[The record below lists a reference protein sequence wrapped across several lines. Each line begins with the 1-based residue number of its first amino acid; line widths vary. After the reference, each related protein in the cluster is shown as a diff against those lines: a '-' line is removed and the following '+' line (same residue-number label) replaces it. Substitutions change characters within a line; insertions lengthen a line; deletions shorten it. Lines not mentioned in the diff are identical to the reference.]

1 LRLVFDTN
9 VYVSMFGVPGSK
21 ADLAFRL
28 AVRGMFELVVSPEIL
43 KETRDKLAGPKFV
56 FSDVQLDRAERLIRE
71 VATVVEPELE
81 LAVLEDEPDNRVLEC
96 AFAAG
101 AAAIVTGDKELLSL
115 KDYEGIGIMTV
126 AGRLYTFPEGES

>member
-9 VYVSMFGVPGSK
+9 VYVSTFGVPGSK

-28 AVRGMFELVVSPEIL
+28 AVRGVFELVVPSEIL
-43 KETRDKLAGPKFV
+43 AEMRGKLAGPEFG
-56 FSDVQLDRAERLIRE
+56 FSDAQLDRAERLVRE

-81 LAVLEDEPDNRVLEC
+81 LAVLDDDPDNRVLEC
-96 AFAAG
+96 AVVAG

-115 KDYEGIGIMTV
+115 KNYEGVGIMTV
-126 AGRLYTFPEGES
+126 ADLLHTFPEDES